1 MNNLI
6 HNKKIYSPYEY
17 NTEKEFEQ
25 EIVRNSK
32 NIFGTKTIYVDVKKK
47 LINDNIVTI
56 PDGYLIDCSF
66 DKDPRLYIIENE
78 LAKHDPYKH
87 IGEQLLKF
95 AISYK
100 ASGRKIKSFLLDHIT
115 KDKEK
120 TEFISAFLTKSGLRN
135 IDAMLEEIIFE
146 KPVAAIVIID
156 HITSD
161 LENVLKQLTM
171 NIDLLE
177 FQTFIHGE
185 DKIHRYEPFQ
195 EELRSIAESKSPS
208 LKIEDLDTIVVPA
221 RPDGFEKV
229 FLGENCWY
237 AIRIS
242 SSMIGRIKY
251 IAGYQATPVSAI
263 THYSE
268 VDRIE
273 KYQDGIKY
281 IVYFKSTAIKI
292 NPIELGK
299 RAKGV
304 APQAPR
310 YTTLKKLLQAKTI
323 PEVF

>member
-17 NTEKEFEQ
+17 QTEKEFEQ
-25 EIVRNSK
+25 DIINNSLA
-32 NIFGTKTIYVDVKKK
+32 IFGKKTIYIDVKKK
-47 LINDNIVTI
+47 LVNDNIVTI

-66 DKDPRLYIIENE
+66 EKDPRLYIIENE
-78 LAKHDPYKH
+78 LSKHDPYKH

-100 ASGRKIKSFLLDHIT
+100 TSGRKIKSFLLENISE
-115 KDKEK
+115 DKQKEG
-120 TEFISAFLTKSGLRN
+120 FISSFLTKAGLRN

-156 HITSD
+156 QLTSD

-177 FQTFIHGE
+177 FQTYINGNE
-185 DKIHRYEPFQ
+185 RIHRYEPFQ
-195 EELRSIAESKSPS
+195 EELRTISESKTPGLS
-208 LKIEDLDTIVVPA
+208 IEELDTIVVPA
-221 RPDGFEKV
+221 RADGFEKV
-229 FLGENCWY
+229 FLGQNCWY

-242 SSMIGRIKY
+242 SSMINRIKY
-251 IAGYQATPVSAI
+251 IAGYQANPVSAI
-263 THYSE
+263 THYAE

-273 KYQDGIKY
+273 KYQDSIKY
-281 IVYFKSTAIKI
+281 IVYFKGPAKKI

-299 RAKGV
+299 RGKGV

-310 YTTLKKLLQAKTI
+310 YTNLKKLLKAKTI

>member
-6 HNKKIYSPYEY
+6 HNNKIYTPYEFG
-17 NTEKEFEQ
+17 TEKEFEM
-25 EIVRNSK
+25 EIINNSK
-32 NIFGTKTIYVDVKKK
+32 AIFGEKTIYIDVKKK
-47 LINDNIVTI
+47 LVNDNIVTI

-66 DKDPRLYIIENE
+66 EKDARLYIIENE

-100 ASGRKIKSFLLDHIT
+100 PSGRKIKSFLLENIT

-120 TEFISAFLTKSGLRN
+120 EEFITSFLKKSGLRN
-135 IDAMLEEIIFE
+135 IDAMLEDIIFE

-156 HITSD
+156 QITSD

-177 FQTFIHGE
+177 FQTFINGNQ
-185 DKIHRYEPFQ
+185 KIHKFEPFQ
-195 EELRSIAESKSPS
+195 EEIRTIAASKSS
-208 LKIEDLDTIVVPA
+208 LKLEELDTIVVPA

-229 FLGENCWY
+229 FLGQNCWY
-237 AIRIS
+237 AIRIN
-242 SSMIGRIKY
+242 SSMINRIKY
-251 IAGYQATPVSAI
+251 IAGYQANPVSAI
-263 THYSE
+263 THYAE

-281 IVYFKSTAIKI
+281 IVYFKGPAKKI
-292 NPIELGK
+292 TPIELGK

-310 YTTLKKLLQAKTI
+310 YTAFKKLLKAKTI

>member
-6 HNKKIYSPYEY
+6 HNNKIYTPYEY
-17 NTEKEFEQ
+17 KTEKEFEQ
-25 EIVRNSK
+25 EIVHNSK
-32 NIFGTKTIYVDVKKK
+32 SIFGDKTIYIDVKKK
-47 LINDNIVTI
+47 LVNDNIVTI

-66 DKDPRLYIIENE
+66 EKDPRLYIIENE

-100 ASGRKIKSFLLDHIT
+100 TSGRKIKSFLLEHIT
-115 KDKEK
+115 KDKQKE
-120 TEFISAFLTKSGLRN
+120 EFISSFLTKAGLRN

-156 HITSD
+156 QITSD

-177 FQTFIHGE
+177 FQTFINGDE
-185 DKIHRYEPFQ
+185 RIHKYEPFQ
-195 EELRSIAESKSPS
+195 EELRSIAESKSS
-208 LKIEDLDTIVVPA
+208 TLTIEDLDTIVVPA

-229 FLGENCWY
+229 FLGQNCWY

-242 SSMIGRIKY
+242 SSMINRIKY
-251 IAGYQATPVSAI
+251 IAGYQANPVSAI
-263 THYSE
+263 THYAE

-281 IVYFKSTAIKI
+281 IVYFKGSATKI

-310 YTTLKKLLQAKTI
+310 YTNFKKLLKAKTL